1 MKGGFYGVYGINFA
15 GVYDNWNKVLED
27 KSKFIGFKVKK
38 FFAKKLAV
46 DFIVHGLVF
55 VYPIFESE
63 SEIDKNALLSS
74 PINISVDVSELAI

>member
-55 VYPIFESE
+55 EYRIFESE
-63 SEIDKNALLSS
+63 SVIDKNALLAS